1 MAIPQIETSLVALS
15 HPSKREINMNPA
27 GSNPMMFNNLL
38 LLFVLVVA
46 LAWYLE
52 WWKGKHK

>member
-1 MAIPQIETSLVALS
+1 
-15 HPSKREINMNPA
+15 MNPA
-27 GSNPMMFNNLL
+27 GYNPVMFNNLL

>member
-1 MAIPQIETSLVALS
+1 
-15 HPSKREINMNPA
+15 MNPA
-27 GSNPMMFNNLL
+27 GSSPMMFNNLL

-52 WWKGKHK
+52 WWKRNH